1 MEESGGDDEKLHF
14 LSREE
19 LEERIRTR
27 TSELENVMD
36 AMADVLIT
44 LDETG
49 DISMING
56 AVEGILGYEPAALEG
71 KPIDVLI
78 TDPPEDTQSPVSSS
92 DQLLERLLREGQVTD
107 VEIYCSTV
115 DGGKLPMSL
124 SASTL
129 VDDDGIPN
137 GIVCVAKDISERKAV
152 EEQASFL
159 HSLLRHDLGNS
170 LQVSQGYLEI
180 LSDSDL
186 GDAELEYVERALDAI
201 EDAAELVENVRTLNR
216 IDGSE
221 SVTPTSIRAATR
233 DAVTRHEKLSDEQ
246 GIDVESE
253 VDDVSVL
260 AGTLLTEV
268 FANLVENALVHSNA
282 DRLCIHSTT
291 GQETVTVTVEDD
303 GDGIDPGDRERI
315 FKRGYSVG
323 DASGSGL
330 GMYIVRELVE
340 SYGGDVSVEDS
351 PIGGARFEVTLQRV
365 GDSLGA
371 GGD

>member
-1 MEESGGDDEKLHF
+1 MEESGGGDEKLHF

-49 DISMING
+49 NISMING
-56 AVEGILGYEPAALEG
+56 AVEEILGHEPTALEG

-78 TDPPEDTQSPVSSS
+78 TNPPEGAQSPVSSS
-92 DQLLERLLREGQVTD
+92 SKLLERLLREGQVTD

-115 DGGKLPMSL
+115 DGEKLPMSL

-129 VDDDGIPN
+129 EDENGIPT

-170 LQVSQGYLEI
+170 LQVAQGYLEI
-180 LSDSDL
+180 LTDSDL
-186 GDAELEYVERALDAI
+186 GETEREYVERSLGAI

-221 SVTPTSIRAATR
+221 SVTPTDLRAAVAN
-233 DAVTRHEKLSDEQ
+233 AVARHEGLAEEQ
-246 GIDVESE
+246 GIDVETD

-268 FANLVENALVHSNA
+268 FANLVENALEHSNA
-282 DRLCIHSTT
+282 DTLRIHSTT
-291 GQETVTVTVEDD
+291 GPETVTVTVEDD
-303 GDGIDPGDRERI
+303 GVGIDPSDREQI
-315 FKRGYSVG
+315 FKRGYSIG
-323 DASGSGL
+323 DSSGSGL
-330 GMYIVRELVE
+330 GMYIVSELVE
-340 SYGGDVSVEDS
+340 SYGGDVAVDDS
-351 PIGGARFEVTLQRV
+351 PMGGARFEVTLQR
-365 GDSLGA
+365 A
-371 GGD
+371 GE